1 MTEIVILKASNKV
14 QCHFEQIRLQ
24 KRNFLLNLTEA
35 GSYSIKPNKTLI

>member
-1 MTEIVILKASNKV
+1 MTEIVIIGASSKV

-35 GSYSIKPNKTLI
+35 GTYPIKPNKTLI